1 MRTRVIVVASADP
14 VETGIVAEW
23 LAEAHEPVTVGAL
36 TGAIHQI
43 QSGRADMVV
52 ADAQFAFE
60 PSLLAACR
68 RGGVRT
74 PLVAIGDATTAAE
87 AAAERTGA
95 FFVGRPIDRDML
107 MCSIE
112 MALMECRPV
121 RRSPRKNIARLDS
134 LADGAATALLDVSN
148 EGMRL
153 ELRRQERSMLPRM
166 FTVKLPLIGVSVRVR
181 RVWMAPSPA
190 PSRQEHLWCGA
201 TLADDNAPR
210 DEQAWRRFVDVL
222 PTLS

>member
-1 MRTRVIVVASADP
+1 
-14 VETGIVAEW
+14 
-23 LAEAHEPVTVGAL
+23 
-36 TGAIHQI
+36 
-43 QSGRADMVV
+43 MVV
-52 ADAQFAFE
+52 ADARFAFE
-60 PSLLAACR
+60 PTLLAACR

-87 AAAERTGA
+87 AAAERSGA

-112 MALMECRPV
+112 MALMECRPI
-121 RRSPRKNIARLDS
+121 RRSPRKNVPKLDS

-153 ELRRQERSMLPRM
+153 ELERQERSMLPRM
-166 FTVKLPLIGVSVRVR
+166 FTVKLPLIGFSVRVR
-181 RVWMAPSPA
+181 LVWLAPSPA
-190 PSRQEHLWCGA
+190 PARQGHLWCGA

-210 DEQAWRRFVDVL
+210 DERAWRRFVDVI
-222 PTLS
+222 PTLP